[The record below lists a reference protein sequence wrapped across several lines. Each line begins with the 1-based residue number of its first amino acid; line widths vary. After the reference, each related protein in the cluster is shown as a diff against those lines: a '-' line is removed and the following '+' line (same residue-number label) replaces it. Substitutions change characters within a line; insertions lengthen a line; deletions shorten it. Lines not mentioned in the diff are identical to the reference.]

1 LGGLKRRSDLGE
13 YSLLTLH
20 PLLPSQS
27 IDFWFFCGLLTLSLS
42 SAQGASAPIPHLER
56 EMVMDEPLDFEE
68 EDDPLFPAPRPT
80 KRKKVIGLDDLLL
93 DYFGTGK
100 DLRKVK
106 AAKTKHGPMGH
117 DSDEEDKKGR
127 EDEICK
133 IFEDCEEKAKGL
145 DARDDV
151 TPWGQQIFGCQVKRP
166 YLYSVCLF

>member
-1 LGGLKRRSDLGE
+1 LGGLKRRSDLGGIC
-13 YSLLTLH
+13 SN
-20 PLLPSQS
+20 PP
-27 IDFWFFCGLLTLSLS
+27 
-42 SAQGASAPIPHLER
+42 PRER

-133 IFEDCEEKAKGL
+133 IFEDCEEK
-145 DARDDV
+145 V
-151 TPWGQQIFGCQVKRP
+151 IV
-166 YLYSVCLF
+166 